1 MNDRYTL
8 LGDAG
13 RTRLADYLQA
23 LSLANVLFPLM
34 ITVLATLGFV
44 LGLPLS
50 PGVVALAAAAAFLTL
65 RPFTPSWGAAAV
77 AAVITV
83 IVHVGAYLLANA
95 FFDNSWDGLAYHQV
109 GVLRLASG
117 WNPLFEYAND
127 IWVDHYPKAS
137 WLLSGDH
144 IEAGKL
150 FNFTLMLAAGAQVAA
165 TLFRLTTLRL
175 PAVILISVLTM
186 LNPVAVY
193 QSTTF
198 CVDGALASLL
208 TVMVAGLILYAA
220 TPTWSALAASLFA
233 ACLLSNFKFTGLI
246 YVAIFLFATVLVVFQ
261 RHGLRAG
268 WQFTLAAAIAGI
280 VSFSGLGYAPYI
292 RNLVEKGHPLYPVM
306 GPQRVDVVTANRPAN
321 LNEKDRFSRFLIANF
336 SRSEYVRAP
345 RATTLKFPLWLEP
358 RERYA
363 WSVHGPEAGGL
374 GPFYGALLLMAGA
387 GVYLLLHNAATR
399 HYLLPVCL
407 IGGCL
412 LVSIFVHGEG
422 WWARY
427 APQAW
432 LIPLLVTVC
441 LLSTERPAYLWL
453 GRLMLA
459 LTLANVLFVGYYHLR
474 HEQIHTKRVQESLSE
489 ISSARQP
496 VTVYLGPF
504 PSLKERLR
512 ERRIDFKVIELP
524 PAANEKAE
532 WHEFPSPAGDALC
545 WITSRSLNCL
555 FVDPCSRKQALW
567 NRVGDQV
574 VISTGI

>member
-1 MNDRYTL
+1 MKERYTL
-8 LGDAG
+8 LEDAS

-23 LSLANVLFPLM
+23 LALANVLFPLM
-34 ITVLATLGFV
+34 LTVLATLGFV
-44 LGLPLS
+44 LGLRLS
-50 PGVVALAAAAAFLTL
+50 AAVVPLAAAAAFLAL
-65 RPFTPSWGAAAV
+65 RPFTPSWRSAAAAAAV
-77 AAVITV
+77 TV
-83 IVHVGAYLLANA
+83 IVHILAYLLAAA
-95 FFDNSWDGLAYHQV
+95 FFDESWDGLAYHQDA
-109 GVLRLASG
+109 VLRLAAG
-117 WNPLFEYAND
+117 WNPIFENANA

-137 WLLSGDH
+137 WIAAAAVFLSGDH
-144 IEAGKL
+144 MEAAKL

-165 TLFRLTTLRL
+165 TLFRLSALRL
-175 PAVILISVLTM
+175 PAIVLISVLTA

-233 ACLLSNFKFTGLI
+233 ACLLSNFKFTALI
-246 YVAIFLFATVLVVFQ
+246 YVAILLFATVLVVFQ

-268 WQFTLAAAIAGI
+268 WQFAFAAAIAGI
-280 VSFSGLGYAPYI
+280 VSFGGLGYAPYI

-306 GPQRVDVVTANRPAN
+306 GPQSVDVITAARPAN

-345 RATTLKFPLWLEP
+345 RSTTLKFPLWLER
-358 RERYA
+358 RETSA
-363 WSVHGPEAGGL
+363 WAVHGPEAGGF

-387 GVYLLLHNAATR
+387 GVVLLLCNAATR
-399 HYLLPVCL
+399 QYLLPVGL
-407 IGGCL
+407 VSGSL

-432 LIPLLVTVC
+432 LIPLLVIAC
-441 LLSTERPAYLWL
+441 LLTTKRPGHVWF
-453 GRLMLA
+453 GRFMLA
-459 LTLANVLFVGYYHLR
+459 LTLANVLFVGYYFLKHDL
-474 HEQIHTKRVQESLSE
+474 IYTKGVRESLSE

-496 VTVYLGPF
+496 VTVYLGHF

-512 ERRIDFKVIELP
+512 ERRIDFKVIEVP
-524 PAANEKAE
+524 PSANEKAE
-532 WHEFPSPAGDALC
+532 WHKLPSPAGAEALGLHDAV
-545 WITSRSLNCL
+545 WSE
-555 FVDPCSRKQALW
+555 
-567 NRVGDQV
+567 
-574 VISTGI
+574 